1 MTDATSKRSESGKAQ
16 RNNFA
21 LVALLCG
28 IASWV
33 PWIVVFMAPFTYVFA
48 ILAIVS
54 AKFSGNRYGISA
66 AWFGMLLATISL
78 ALQFGLVLIATLVGW
93 IGGA

>member
-1 MTDATSKRSESGKAQ
+1 MSEAAPTRPGSDKAQ

-48 ILAIVS
+48 ILALVS
-54 AKFSGNRYGISA
+54 ARISGNRYGLSA